1 MPTIL
6 ENLEKRVKDTRERI
20 RTTRREITG
29 GAAEDKVKEIGSKAY
44 KELDEDMEKLHKA
57 IREQRKDAS
66 ERRAKIYDDLE
77 ESVSA
82 ARTKLK
88 NKRLEITGGVA
99 EKKAK
104 EAAHTIR
111 EKSGAALKEIGED
124 IDRISEKLKKA
135 KEEE

>member
-6 ENLEKRVKDTRERI
+6 ENLEKRVKDTRDRI

-29 GAAEDKVKEIGSKAY
+29 GVAEDKVREIGNKAY
-44 KELDEDMEKLHKA
+44 KELDEDLEKLHQA
-57 IREQRKDAS
+57 IKEQRKEAKD
-66 ERRAKIYDDLE
+66 RRAKIYDDLE

-88 NKRLEITGGVA
+88 NKRMEITGGVA
-99 EKKAK
+99 ETKAK

-111 EKSGAALKEIGED
+111 EKGEAALKEIGED
-124 IDRISEKLKKA
+124 IERISEKLKKA
-135 KEEE
+135 KEEK